1 MEGIGMTARVSAFA
15 RAMHAR
21 NCDCVYCDPLAE
33 KLLSPAEMQEIAASM
48 SQGIGFFCPG
58 FQGTPEEGL
67 RWIVEHQLAPSPL
80 GRAAFA
86 ESALEQ
92 SGARQY
98 LILAAGLDSFGL
110 RQPDWA
116 LGMEIIE
123 LDLPGPSRDKLSR
136 IAAAGLVPPENLHFL
151 EGDLADAAW
160 MDALR
165 THPAFD
171 PGKISF
177 CSLLGIVYYLKQQD
191 FSALLRQLAKVLP
204 AGSRVAMDYPAR
216 DASAQFD
223 RQSALAKGAGE
234 AMQAAYT
241 RQEMENLLRDA
252 GFRVERDM
260 NPAQIT
266 DTYFAPYNR
275 RNPDQ
280 SIFAAEN
287 LNYCLAIRGSEK
299 NES

>member
-21 NCDCVYCDPLAE
+21 NRDCVYCDPLAE

-80 GRAAFA
+80 GRAAFS

-92 SGARQY
+92 SAAAQY

-116 LGMEIIE
+116 RKIEVFE
-123 LDLPGPSRDKLSR
+123 LDLPGPSRDKRSR

-165 THPAFD
+165 AHPAFD

-191 FSALLRQLAKVLP
+191 FSALLRQLAKV
-204 AGSRVAMDYPAR
+204 
-216 DASAQFD
+216 
-223 RQSALAKGAGE
+223 
-234 AMQAAYT
+234 
-241 RQEMENLLRDA
+241 
-252 GFRVERDM
+252 
-260 NPAQIT
+260 
-266 DTYFAPYNR
+266 
-275 RNPDQ
+275 
-280 SIFAAEN
+280 
-287 LNYCLAIRGSEK
+287 
-299 NES
+299 

>member
-1 MEGIGMTARVSAFA
+1 MTARVSAFA

-21 NCDCVYCDPLAE
+21 NRDQVYLDPLAE
-33 KLLSPAEMQEIAASM
+33 KLLSPSEMQEIASSM

-110 RQPDWA
+110 RLPDWA
-116 LGMEIIE
+116 RDMEIFE
-123 LDLPGPSRDKLSR
+123 LDLPGPSRDKRAR
-136 IAAAGLVPPENLHFL
+136 IAAAGLTVPENLHLL
-151 EGDLADAAW
+151 EGDLSDSNW

-171 PGKISF
+171 PERISF
-177 CSLLGIVYYLKQQD
+177 CSLLGIVYYLKPED
-191 FSALLRQLAKVLP
+191 FRALLRQLAKVLS
-204 AGSRVAMDYPAR
+204 AGSCVAMDYPAR

-223 RQSALAKGAGE
+223 RQSALARGAGE

-241 RQEMENLLRDA
+241 RQEMEKLLQSA

-260 NPAQIT
+260 NPAEIT
-266 DTYFAPYNR
+266 EAYFVPYNR
-275 RNPDQ
+275 RNPDHP
-280 SIFAAEN
+280 INAAEN
-287 LNYCLAIRGSEK
+287 VNYCLAERI
-299 NES
+299 

>member
-15 RAMHAR
+15 RSQHAR
-21 NCDCVYCDPLAE
+21 SRDCVYCDPLAE
-33 KLLSPAEMQEIAASM
+33 KLLTQQEMQEIASSM
-48 SQGIGFFCPG
+48 TQGIGFFCPG

-92 SGARQY
+92 SGAQQY

-116 LGMEIIE
+116 RGMEIFE
-123 LDLPGPSRDKLSR
+123 VDLPGPSADKQRR
-136 IAAAGLVPPENLHFL
+136 IEAAGLTAPENLHFL
-151 EGDLADAAW
+151 AADLADPTA

-165 THPAFD
+165 AHPAFD
-171 PGKISF
+171 GEKRSF

-191 FSALLRQLAKVLP
+191 FSALLRHIVKVLP

-216 DASAQFD
+216 DPSAQFD

-241 RQEMENLLRDA
+241 RQEMEELLQSV
-252 GFRVERDM
+252 GFRVEKDL
-260 NPAQIT
+260 NPAEIT
-266 DTYFAPYNR
+266 ETYFAPYNE
-275 RNPDQ
+275 RNPDHP
-280 SIFAAEN
+280 IYAAEN
-287 LNYCLAIRGSEK
+287 VNYCLAERI
-299 NES
+299 

>member
-21 NCDCVYCDPLAE
+21 NRDQVYLDPLAE
-33 KLLSPAEMQEIAASM
+33 KLLSPSEMQEIASSM

-110 RQPDWA
+110 RLPDWA
-116 LGMEIIE
+116 WDMEIFE
-123 LDLPGPSRDKLSR
+123 LDLPGPSRDKRAR
-136 IAAAGLVPPENLHFL
+136 IAAAGLTVPENLHLL
-151 EGDLADAAW
+151 EGDLSDANW

-171 PGKISF
+171 PERISF
-177 CSLLGIVYYLKQQD
+177 CSLLGIVYYLQADD
-191 FSALLRQLAKVLP
+191 FAALLKRIASILAP
-204 AGSRVAMDYPAR
+204 GSRIAMDYPSR
-216 DASAQFD
+216 DPSVQFD
-223 RQSALAKGAGE
+223 RQSALARGAGE

-241 RQEMENLLRDA
+241 RQEMEKLLQSA

-260 NPAQIT
+260 NPAEIT
-266 DTYFAPYNR
+266 ETYFAPYNL
-275 RNPDQ
+275 RNPDHP
-280 SIFAAEN
+280 IYAAEN
-287 LNYCLAIRGSEK
+287 VNYCLAERI
-299 NES
+299 

>member
-1 MEGIGMTARVSAFA
+1 MEKIGMTARVSAFA
-15 RAMHAR
+15 RAHHAR
-21 NCDCVYCDPLAE
+21 DRDCVYCDPLAE
-33 KLLSPAEMQEIAASM
+33 KLLAPSELEEIASSM
-48 SQGIGFFCPG
+48 AQGINFFCPG

-86 ESALEQ
+86 ESELEQ

-110 RQPDWA
+110 RQPDRA
-116 LGMEIIE
+116 RQIEVFE
-123 LDLPGPSRDKLSR
+123 LDLPGPSRDKRSR
-136 IAAAGLVPPENLHFL
+136 IAAAGLVAPENLHFL
-151 EGDLADAAW
+151 GGDLEDAAW

-165 THPAFD
+165 AHPAFD

-275 RNPDQ
+275 RNPDH

-287 LNYCLAIRGSEK
+287 VNYCLAIRGSEK

>member
-1 MEGIGMTARVSAFA
+1 
-15 RAMHAR
+15 
-21 NCDCVYCDPLAE
+21 
-33 KLLSPAEMQEIAASM
+33 
-48 SQGIGFFCPG
+48 
-58 FQGTPEEGL
+58 
-67 RWIVEHQLAPSPL
+67 
-80 GRAAFA
+80 
-86 ESALEQ
+86 
-92 SGARQY
+92 
-98 LILAAGLDSFGL
+98 
-110 RQPDWA
+110 
-116 LGMEIIE
+116 MEIIE

-177 CSLLGIVYYLKQQD
+177 CSLMGIVYDLKQQD

-234 AMQAAYT
+234 AM
-241 RQEMENLLRDA
+241 
-252 GFRVERDM
+252 
-260 NPAQIT
+260 
-266 DTYFAPYNR
+266 
-275 RNPDQ
+275 
-280 SIFAAEN
+280 
-287 LNYCLAIRGSEK
+287 
-299 NES
+299 

>member
-15 RAMHAR
+15 RAWHAR
-21 NCDCVYCDPLAE
+21 NRDCVYFDPLAE
-33 KLLSPAEMQEIAASM
+33 ALLGERDMGEIARNMA
-48 SQGIGFFCPG
+48 QGVGFFCPG

-110 RQPDWA
+110 RQPDRA
-116 LGMEIIE
+116 RQIEVFE
-123 LDLPGPSRDKLSR
+123 LDLPGPSRDKRSR
-136 IAAAGLVPPENLHFL
+136 IAAAGLVAPESLHFL
-151 EGDLADAAW
+151 EGDLADVAW

-177 CSLLGIVYYLKQQD
+177 CSLLGIVYYLKPEN
-191 FSALLRQLAKVLP
+191 FRALLRQLAKVLP

-223 RQSALAKGAGE
+223 RQFALARGAGE

-241 RQEMENLLRDA
+241 RQEMEKLLQGA
-252 GFRVERDM
+252 GFRVVRDL
-260 NPAQIT
+260 NPNEIT
-266 DTYFAPYNR
+266 GAYFDPYNK
-275 RNPDQ
+275 RNPDHP
-280 SIFAAEN
+280 IFAAEN
-287 LNYCLAIRGSEK
+287 VNYCLAEK
-299 NES
+299 I

>member
-1 MEGIGMTARVSAFA
+1 MTARVSAFA

-21 NCDCVYCDPLAE
+21 NRDQVYLDPLAE
-33 KLLSPAEMQEIAASM
+33 KLLSPSEMQEIASSM

-110 RQPDWA
+110 RLPDWA
-116 LGMEIIE
+116 RDMEIFE
-123 LDLPGPSRDKLSR
+123 LDLPGPSRDKRAR
-136 IAAAGLVPPENLHFL
+136 IAAAGLTVPENLHLL
-151 EGDLADAAW
+151 EGDLSDANW

-171 PGKISF
+171 PERISF
-177 CSLLGIVYYLKQQD
+177 CSLLGIVYYLKPED
-191 FSALLRQLAKVLP
+191 FRTLLRQLAKVLP
-204 AGSRVAMDYPAR
+204 AGSRIAMDYPAR

-223 RQSALAKGAGE
+223 RQSALARGAGE

-241 RQEMENLLRDA
+241 RQEMEKLLQSA

-260 NPAQIT
+260 NPAEIT
-266 DTYFAPYNR
+266 EAYFVPYNR
-275 RNPDQ
+275 RNPDHP
-280 SIFAAEN
+280 INAAEN
-287 LNYCLAIRGSEK
+287 VNYCLAERI
-299 NES
+299 

>member
-15 RAMHAR
+15 RAWHVR
-21 NCDCVYCDPLAE
+21 NRDCVYFDPLAE
-33 KLLSPAEMQEIAASM
+33 ALLGVGDMGEIARNMA
-48 SQGIGFFCPG
+48 QGVGFFCPG

-86 ESALEQ
+86 EAELEQ

-116 LGMEIIE
+116 RGMEIFE
-123 LDLPGPSRDKLSR
+123 LDLPGPSRDKRSR
-136 IAAAGLVPPENLHFL
+136 IAAAGLVPPDKLHFL
-151 EGDLADAAW
+151 EDDLADDAW

-165 THPAFD
+165 AHPAFD

-177 CSLLGIVYYLKQQD
+177 CSLLGIVYYLRLDD
-191 FSALLRQLAKVLP
+191 FRALLRQLAKVLP

-223 RQSALAKGAGE
+223 RQSALARGAGE

-241 RQEMENLLRDA
+241 RQEMEKLLQGA
-252 GFRVERDM
+252 GFRVVRDL
-260 NPAQIT
+260 NPNEIT
-266 DTYFAPYNR
+266 GAYFDPYNK
-275 RNPDQ
+275 RNPDHP
-280 SIFAAEN
+280 IFAAEN
-287 LNYCLAIRGSEK
+287 VNYCLAEK
-299 NES
+299 I

>member
-15 RAMHAR
+15 RAWHAR
-21 NCDCVYCDPLAE
+21 NRDCVYFDPLAE
-33 KLLSPAEMQEIAASM
+33 ALLGEHDMGEIARNMA
-48 SQGIGFFCPG
+48 QGVGFFCPG

-86 ESALEQ
+86 ESALEK
-92 SGARQY
+92 SGAQQY

-116 LGMEIIE
+116 RGMEIFE
-123 LDLPGPSRDKLSR
+123 VDLPGPSADKQRR
-136 IAAAGLVPPENLHFL
+136 IEAAGLTAPENLHFL
-151 EGDLADAAW
+151 AADLADPTA

-165 THPAFD
+165 THPVFD
-171 PGKISF
+171 GEKRSF

-191 FSALLRQLAKVLP
+191 FSALLRHIVKVLP

-216 DASAQFD
+216 DPSAQFD
-223 RQSALAKGAGE
+223 RQSALARGAGE

-241 RQEMENLLRDA
+241 QREMEELLNKA
-252 GFRVERDM
+252 GFRVERDL
-260 NPAQIT
+260 NPEEIT
-266 DTYFAPYNR
+266 DTYFSPYNE
-275 RNPDQ
+275 RNPDHP
-280 SIFAAEN
+280 IFAAEN
-287 LNYCLAIRGSEK
+287 VNYCLAERI
-299 NES
+299 

>member
-21 NCDCVYCDPLAE
+21 NRDQVYHDPLAE
-33 KLLSPAEMQEIAASM
+33 KLLSPSEMQEIAASM

-67 RWIVEHQLAPSPL
+67 RWIVEYQLAPSPL

-110 RQPDWA
+110 RQPDRA
-116 LGMEIIE
+116 RQIEVFE
-123 LDLPGPSRDKLSR
+123 LDLPGPSRDKRSR

-151 EGDLADAAW
+151 ESDLADANW

-171 PGKISF
+171 SERISF

-191 FSALLRQLAKVLP
+191 FCALLRQLAKVLP
-204 AGSRVAMDYPAR
+204 AGSCVAMDYPAR

-223 RQSALAKGAGE
+223 RQYALARGAGE

-241 RQEMENLLRDA
+241 RREMEELLRDA
-252 GFRVERDM
+252 GFRVEKDM
-260 NPAQIT
+260 NPAEIT
-266 DTYFAPYNR
+266 ETYFAPYNE
-275 RNPDQ
+275 RNPDHP
-280 SIFAAEN
+280 IYAAEN
-287 LNYCLAIRGSEK
+287 VNYCLAERI
-299 NES
+299 

>member
-15 RAMHAR
+15 RAWHAR
-21 NCDCVYCDPLAE
+21 NRDCVYFDPLAE
-33 KLLSPAEMQEIAASM
+33 ALLGERDMGEIARNLA
-48 SQGIGFFCPG
+48 QGVGFFCPG

-86 ESALEQ
+86 EAELEQ

-110 RQPDWA
+110 RQPNWA
-116 LGMEIIE
+116 QGMEIFE
-123 LDLPGPSRDKLSR
+123 LDLPEPSRDKRSR
-136 IAAAGLVPPENLHFL
+136 IAAAGLTAPDKLHFL

-165 THPAFD
+165 AHPAFD
-171 PGKISF
+171 PGRISF
-177 CSLLGIVYYLKQQD
+177 CSLLGIVYYLKPEN
-191 FSALLRQLAKVLP
+191 FRALLRQLAKVLP

-216 DASAQFD
+216 DASAQFE
-223 RQSALAKGAGE
+223 RQSALARGAGE

-241 RQEMENLLRDA
+241 QQEMEKLLQGA
-252 GFRVERDM
+252 GFRVVRDL
-260 NPAQIT
+260 NPNEIT
-266 DTYFAPYNR
+266 GAYFDPYNK
-275 RNPDQ
+275 RNPDHP
-280 SIFAAEN
+280 IFAAEN
-287 LNYCLAIRGSEK
+287 VNYCLAEK
-299 NES
+299 I

>member
-21 NCDCVYCDPLAE
+21 NSDQVYLDPLAE
-33 KLLSPAEMQEIAASM
+33 KLLSPAEMEQVAASM

-92 SGARQY
+92 SCARQY

-110 RQPDWA
+110 RQPDRA
-116 LGMEIIE
+116 RQIEVFE
-123 LDLPGPSRDKLSR
+123 LDLPGPSRDKRSR
-136 IAAAGLVPPENLHFL
+136 IAAAGLVAPESLHFL
-151 EGDLADAAW
+151 EGDLADVAW

-223 RQSALAKGAGE
+223 RQSALARGAGE

-241 RQEMENLLRDA
+241 RQEMEELLQDA
-252 GFRVERDM
+252 GFRIERDM
-260 NPAQIT
+260 NPAEIT
-266 DTYFAPYNR
+266 DTYFAAYNR
-275 RNPDQ
+275 RNPDH

-287 LNYCLAIRGSEK
+287 VNYCLAIRGSEK

>member
-15 RAMHAR
+15 RAWHAR
-21 NCDCVYCDPLAE
+21 NRDCVYFDPLAE
-33 KLLSPAEMQEIAASM
+33 ALLGERDMGEIARNMA
-48 SQGIGFFCPG
+48 QGVGFFCPG

-86 ESALEQ
+86 EAELEQ

-116 LGMEIIE
+116 QGMEIFE
-123 LDLPGPSRDKLSR
+123 LDLPGPSRDKRSR
-136 IAAAGLVPPENLHFL
+136 IAAAGLTAPDKLHFL
-151 EGDLADAAW
+151 EGDLADDAW

-165 THPAFD
+165 AHPAFD

-177 CSLLGIVYYLKQQD
+177 CSLLGIVYYLRLD
-191 FSALLRQLAKVLP
+191 NFRALLRQLAKVLSP
-204 AGSRVAMDYPAR
+204 GSRVAMDYPAR
-216 DASAQFD
+216 DASAQFE
-223 RQSALAKGAGE
+223 RQSALARGAGE

-241 RQEMENLLRDA
+241 RQEMEKLLQGA
-252 GFRVERDM
+252 GFRVVRDL
-260 NPAQIT
+260 NPNEIT
-266 DTYFAPYNR
+266 GAYFDPYNK
-275 RNPDQ
+275 RNPDHP
-280 SIFAAEN
+280 IFAAEN
-287 LNYCLAIRGSEK
+287 VNYCMAEK
-299 NES
+299 I

>member
-1 MEGIGMTARVSAFA
+1 MEGIGMTARMSAFA
-15 RAMHAR
+15 RSQHAR
-21 NCDCVYCDPLAE
+21 SRDCVYCDPLAE
-33 KLLSPAEMQEIAASM
+33 KLLTQQEMQEIASSM

-86 ESALEQ
+86 EAELEQ

-116 LGMEIIE
+116 QGMEIFE
-123 LDLPGPSRDKLSR
+123 LDLPGPSRDKRSR
-136 IAAAGLVPPENLHFL
+136 VAAAGLTAPDKLHFL
-151 EGDLADAAW
+151 EGDLADDAW

-165 THPAFD
+165 AHPAFD

-177 CSLLGIVYYLKQQD
+177 CSLLGIVYYLKPED
-191 FSALLRQLAKVLP
+191 FRALLRQLAKVLP
-204 AGSRVAMDYPAR
+204 AGSCVAMDYPAR
-216 DASAQFD
+216 DASAQFE
-223 RQSALAKGAGE
+223 RQSALARGAGE

-241 RQEMENLLRDA
+241 RQGMEKLLQGA
-252 GFRVERDM
+252 GFRVVRDL
-260 NPAQIT
+260 NPNEIT
-266 DTYFAPYNR
+266 GAYFEPYNK
-275 RNPDQ
+275 RNPDHP
-280 SIFAAEN
+280 IFAAEN
-287 LNYCLAIRGSEK
+287 VNYCLAERI
-299 NES
+299 

>member
-1 MEGIGMTARVSAFA
+1 
-15 RAMHAR
+15 
-21 NCDCVYCDPLAE
+21 
-33 KLLSPAEMQEIAASM
+33 
-48 SQGIGFFCPG
+48 
-58 FQGTPEEGL
+58 
-67 RWIVEHQLAPSPL
+67 
-80 GRAAFA
+80 
-86 ESALEQ
+86 
-92 SGARQY
+92 
-98 LILAAGLDSFGL
+98 
-110 RQPDWA
+110 
-116 LGMEIIE
+116 
-123 LDLPGPSRDKLSR
+123 
-136 IAAAGLVPPENLHFL
+136 
-151 EGDLADAAW
+151 

-165 THPAFD
+165 AHPAFD

-216 DASAQFD
+216 DPSAQFD

-260 NPAQIT
+260 NPAEIT
-266 DTYFAPYNR
+266 ETYFAPYNR
-275 RNPDQ
+275 RNPDHP
-280 SIFAAEN
+280 IFAAEN
-287 LNYCLAIRGSEK
+287 VNYCLSIRGSEK